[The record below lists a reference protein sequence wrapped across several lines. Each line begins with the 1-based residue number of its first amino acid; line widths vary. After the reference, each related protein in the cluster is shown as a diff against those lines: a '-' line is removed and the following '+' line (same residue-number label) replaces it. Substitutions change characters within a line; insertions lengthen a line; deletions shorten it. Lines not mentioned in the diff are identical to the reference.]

1 MMNDFK
7 FTNVTLKP
15 EQKYVAYCSLRYVQN
30 MATFC
35 FGAHG
40 KNIPILN
47 QIFAYLKVKNV
58 NILVFCYYILVPHG
72 LLENQMYIFV
82 TL

>member
-1 MMNDFK
+1 MNDFK

-15 EQKYVAYCSLRYVQN
+15 EQKYVAYCRNGLRYVQN

-40 KNIPILN
+40 KKFQL
-47 QIFAYLKVKNV
+47 
-58 NILVFCYYILVPHG
+58 
-72 LLENQMYIFV
+72 
-82 TL
+82 

>member
-58 NILVFCYYILVPHG
+58 NTVFP
-72 LLENQMYIFV
+72 LLEAAASNYFQCFGV
-82 TL
+82 RP